1 MARSAPR
8 AAAALLLLLFPIAS
22 ILPGQTAPRPG
33 TYREEARVD
42 RVVLDA
48 FVTDK
53 RGDAMPGLTASNFRV
68 LVDGRSVPLESAEW
82 IAAETPEVEPAR
94 EADAFAAEPPPTA
107 QVAPG
112 RLMIFFFQTDFVP
125 TRLLGLMRMSI
136 QAKKFLDTLFPTDR
150 VAVLS
155 FDSHLKLRQDF
166 TADREKIVAAI
177 HTALRTGNAAPV
189 PPQAGPSLARNFDY
203 AGALRA
209 VTPERALELISK
221 AAAPIPG
228 GKSMLFFGWGLG
240 TIGGLTG
247 PGVKDIEDFS
257 AALPA
262 LARARI
268 TIFSLDVTD
277 ADYHTLQ
284 HSLENISDLTGGS
297 YLKTNLFPSL
307 AIDRVRRAIEGRY
320 VLVFVKPSGAR
331 GHHEVRVSLA
341 AVKGHVQTR
350 TFYED

>member
-1 MARSAPR
+1 MNRAVAFLL
-8 AAAALLLLLFPIAS
+8 AAAVANRA
-22 ILPGQTAPRPG
+22 PGQTPPRPG

-48 FVTDK
+48 YVTDG
-53 RGDAMPGLTASNFRV
+53 RGDAMPGLGPADFRV
-68 LVDGRSVPLESAEW
+68 VVDGKTVSVESAEW
-82 IAAETPEVEPAR
+82 LPAETPEVDPLPAG
-94 EADAFAAEPPPTA
+94 ETADAFAAEPPPSA

-112 RLMIFFFQTDFVP
+112 RLLIFLFQTDFVP
-125 TRLLGLMRMSI
+125 VRLVGLMRMGI
-136 QAKKFLDTLFPTDR
+136 QAKKFLDTLFPGDR

-166 TADREKIVAAI
+166 TSDRGKILSAISAAI
-177 HTALRTGNAAPV
+177 RTGRPAPA
-189 PPQAGPSLARNFDY
+189 PPQPGPSLGRTFDY
-203 AGALRA
+203 RGALRA
-209 VTPERALELISK
+209 VTPERALELIAK

-240 TIGGLTG
+240 TIGGVTG
-247 PGVKDIEDFS
+247 PNVKDIEDFS

-284 HSLENISDLTGGS
+284 GSLENISDLTGGT
-297 YLKTNLFPSL
+297 YLKTHIFPSL
-307 AIDRVRRAIEGRY
+307 AMDRVRRAMEGRY
-320 VLVFVKPSGAR
+320 VLVFVKPSGPR
-331 GHHEVRVSLA
+331 GYHEVRVSL
-341 AVKGHVQTR
+341 VGKKGRVQAR
-350 TFYED
+350 SFYDD